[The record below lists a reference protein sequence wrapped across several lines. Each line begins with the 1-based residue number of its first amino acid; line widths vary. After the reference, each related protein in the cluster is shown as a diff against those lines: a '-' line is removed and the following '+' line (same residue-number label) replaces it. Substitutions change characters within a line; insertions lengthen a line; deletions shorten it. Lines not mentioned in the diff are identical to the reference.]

1 MNVEQAIQQLLED
14 LTRAWNSRD
23 WLSFS
28 RLFAENADY
37 VTGSG
42 MRLSGR
48 GPIHNAFSTRAFGA
62 FESDRMSLVTK
73 SIKTLGPDAAPQSR
87 HGLTTGLSWRRA
99 ARSRPAE
106 SAGVRSLA
114 GALARQRSDL
124 EKAEVYER
132 RLQEPREL
140 LRGSDWGAWQPH
152 HRHCKYAG

>member
-73 SIKTLGPDAAPQSR
+73 SIKTLGPDAAVI
-87 HGLTTGLSWRRA
+87 LCAWRMGPGDPSQA
-99 ARSRPAE
+99 HD
-106 SAGVRSLA
+106 SAGRDGVITIVTQCIGDTWSIV
-114 GALARQRSDL
+114 ALQNTD
-124 EKAEVYER
+124 KT
-132 RLQEPREL
+132 P
-140 LRGSDWGAWQPH
+140 
-152 HRHCKYAG
+152 